1 MRTLEHQQFK
11 TANVE
16 RQRAESEGI
25 ALQRQKV
32 REDAEAAA
40 ATAMRSREAA
50 AQAVMPSAATQAAA
64 PPATRHHLPR
74 LVITVVAAAA
84 VFGLGYWRGLSDPG
98 VPQLPSVVRTDMPIQ
113 LQLRFDRDVDALSR
127 RHGADS
133 DFGSEK

>member
-1 MRTLEHQQFK
+1 
-11 TANVE
+11 
-16 RQRAESEGI
+16 
-25 ALQRQKV
+25 
-32 REDAEAAA
+32 
-40 ATAMRSREAA
+40 
-50 AQAVMPSAATQAAA
+50 MPSAATQAAA

-133 DFGSEK
+133 DAGSEK